1 MGFLMNVFYKYR
13 KLYSLF
19 IVIVFAGCTQ
29 PLIIKNSSYD
39 EPGYFMFGK
48 TPMRNFYADIAVG
61 EIIEKWNNQTSGSQ
75 SNSSIVIFNNVLFVY
90 DLSGR
95 IYGFDRLTG
104 KLIGYEKFNGSIEV
118 APIIKNLRIFFIVNE
133 KLEKYST
140 FIMFDFINGK
150 VIKEVQFDGGV
161 TNELIRLDNGIV
173 ILTNSGELIK
183 FNYIGE
189 REWSTKTETTSL
201 SSPASNG
208 EVIIWGN
215 QSGEII
221 IASTKTGEIKSKT
234 KIGKAISG
242 GISIENYNAYF
253 ADEYGGVYCF
263 DINKQK
269 VIWKNDTGS
278 KILSTPVFDKEK
290 IYIGN
295 LEGKVFALDKNNGN
309 KLWGIETNGIINT
322 TPLITKNMLIQPD
335 VNKKVHLINSSDGK
349 IESAI
354 EFDSRTKLNPVYYN
368 GMLYLGSDRGIIHA
382 YEVYGV
388 Q

>member
-1 MGFLMNVFYKYR
+1 MVISNKYR
-13 KLYSLF
+13 KLFFLF
-19 IVIVFAGCTQ
+19 IVIIFAGCSQ

-48 TPMRNFYADIAVG
+48 TPMRSFYADIAVG

-75 SNSSIVIFNNVLFVY
+75 SGSSIVIYKNTLFVY

-104 KLIGYEKFNGSIEV
+104 QLIGYEKFNGSLEV
-118 APIIKNLRIFFIVNE
+118 APIVKNLRIFFVVNE
-133 KLEKYST
+133 KLENYST

-150 VIKEVQFDGGV
+150 VLKEVQFEGGV
-161 TNELIRLDNGIV
+161 TNELIRLDDGV
-173 ILTNSGELIK
+173 AVLTNTGELIK

-189 REWSTKTETTSL
+189 KEWSAKTETTSL

-208 EVIIWGN
+208 ELIIWGN

-221 IASTKTGEIKSKT
+221 IASAKTGEIKSKT
-234 KIGKAISG
+234 KIGNAISG
-242 GISIENYNAYF
+242 GISIENNNAYF
-253 ADEYGGVYCF
+253 ADESGVVYCF
-263 DINKQK
+263 DINDQK

-295 LEGKVFALDKNNGN
+295 LKGKVFALDKNSGD
-309 KLWGIETNGIINT
+309 KVWEITTHGIINT

-335 VNKKVHLINSSDGK
+335 VNKKVHLINSSNGK

-354 EFDSRTKLNPVYYN
+354 EFDSRTKLNPVFYD